1 MRSSLPQGALLLFRA
16 VGLHRTPNHPHSRLE
31 RHPRVRRRS
40 GEGARP
46 GPHALRQPHHRA
58 QRRARQSRQLHGG
71 QLREGVEGHSLRAAG
86 LRHDGRRR
94 GRLRGGV
101 EGPVERDHGAE
112 VRVLEPVR
120 AVSTGDG
127 REWVER
133 GGAATAEWGRRGGV
147 RRSVRGGGAG
157 GELHGADGGA
167 RRAAAHSQSVL

>member
-1 MRSSLPQGALLLFRA
+1 MVKVLDPDHTLF
-16 VGLHRTPNHPHSRLE
+16 GSRII
-31 RHPRVRRRS
+31 
-40 GEGARP
+40 ARNDVP
-46 GPHALRQPHHRA
+46 DNPANSTEDNFVKESKDIRFVQPASTRW
-58 QRRARQSRQLHGG
+58 
-71 QLREGVEGHSLRAAG
+71 
-86 LRHDGRRR
+86 RRR

-167 RRAAAHSQSVL
+167 RRAAAHS

>member
-58 QRRARQSRQLHGG
+58 QRRARQPRQLHGG
-71 QLREGVEGHSLRAAG
+71 QLREGVEVHSLRAAG
-86 LRHDGRRR
+86 
-94 GRLRGGV
+94 LRGGV
-101 EGPVERDHGAE
+101 EGPVERDHRAE

-120 AVSTGDG
+120 AVSASDG